1 MEPRSFCAVTGYP
14 GAMDT
19 LVVGAG
25 AMGRWFGGC
34 LADAD
39 EGTVAFADRDPAV
52 AADAADA
59 IDAARTADLSG
70 DERFDL
76 VCIAVPISATEA
88 AIAEHAPR
96 TERAILDVSGVMA
109 GPVRAMAEQAPHCER
124 ASLHPLF
131 APAN

>member
-1 MEPRSFCAVTGYP
+1 
-14 GAMDT
+14 MDT

-59 IDAARTADLSG
+59 IDAGA
-70 DERFDL
+70 
-76 VCIAVPISATEA
+76 SAYPSW
-88 AIAEHAPR
+88 HHR
-96 TERAILDVSGVMA
+96 R
-109 GPVRAMAEQAPHCER
+109 
-124 ASLHPLF
+124 
-131 APAN
+131 